1 MGRAM
6 SSLGIM
12 TLTRTPCEL
21 DKMSLFQD
29 LKLKRRKVDSRCSS
43 DGESVADTST
53 SSPDLVSPSSP
64 KMSDVVGPTPPS
76 PDSTPPSSLT
86 RQQQQQHHHHHHHH
100 QHQQHHQQHHH
111 HHQQQDNSMMTS
123 ATTAVAITTSTTT
136 TTSDL
141 ASSRLQESGVFD
153 GGGGGGST
161 TSVIRLLPV
170 SRAQSPPVRP
180 APATSPAQPPRP
192 HSSPGRPANSSP
204 IVRQSPLIITPPTN
218 SRINGVKPE
227 LIGGNFSNS
236 VLGAPLR
243 QTPTVIMGEAGGVRT
258 MIWSQPTTPLPQ
270 TTTIIEPQIYAATT
284 STWSNSSNSNMST
297 GTNPEESAAQ
307 MLLNLGQD
315 NRSSSGRQMGT
326 ATSAATGRTAMHHHQ
341 HVSSIRSP
349 TSTSSS
355 SSSSAAVA
363 AAAAAVAA
371 AVANTTFTNVPLN
384 MERLW
389 AGDLT
394 QLPANQA
401 LNLTSSSNSPNH
413 GGANVMYST
422 TSKQQQQQQDS
433 SGVSKLLPGIM
444 NDSGG
449 VGGGAGSV
457 VHDAT
462 DDDDQ
467 PMICMICEDKATGLH
482 YGIITCEGCK
492 GFFKRT
498 VQNRRVYTCVA
509 DGNCEITKAQRNRC
523 QYCRF
528 KKCIEQGMV
537 LQAVRED
544 RMPGGRN
551 SGAVYNLYK
560 VKYKKHKKAANKQ
573 TQQQHLQ
580 QQQQQQQQQLQ
591 QKSLGEKAAMLATSV
606 KLEQA
611 ANIPS
616 HLVNGTILKTALTN
630 PSEVVHLRQRLD
642 TAVSSSRDRHYSTDY
657 TLSMIQTLI
666 DCDEFQDIATLQNL
680 DDLLDHKSDLSEKLC
695 QIGDSI
701 VYKLVQWTKRLP
713 FYLELPVEVHTR
725 LLTHKWHELLVLT
738 TSAYQ
743 AIHGQQH
750 HNQHQ
755 HHNHHHHSKQQ
766 SVDQQQVTT
775 EPDFTQEVT
784 TNLCTLQNC
793 LTSMMGRQITMD
805 QLRQD
810 VGLMVEKITHVTL
823 MFRRIKLSMEEYVCL
838 KVITMLNQA
847 RPGGG
852 AGATELENIQERYMA
867 CLRVYTQHICPQQ
880 PSRFQE
886 LLVRLPEVQSAA
898 ALLLESKMFYVPF
911 LLNSAIQR

>member
-1 MGRAM
+1 
-6 SSLGIM
+6 M

-53 SSPDLVSPSSP
+53 SSPDLVSPPSP
-64 KMSDVVGPTPPS
+64 KMTDAGPNPPS
-76 PDSTPPSSLT
+76 PDSTPPG
-86 RQQQQQHHHHHHHH
+86 RNHH
-100 QHQQHHQQHHH
+100 QHP
-111 HHQQQDNSMMTS
+111 
-123 ATTAVAITTSTTT
+123 AEAEVV
-136 TTSDL
+136 
-141 ASSRLQESGVFD
+141 SSRLQEPGVFD
-153 GGGGGGST
+153 GGGAGGGASAGT
-161 TSVIRLLPV
+161 TSVIRLLSG
-170 SRAQSPPVRP
+170 SRAQSPPLRP
-180 APATSPAQPPRP
+180 APATSPPTLPPRP
-192 HSSPGRPANSSP
+192 HSSPGRPANASP
-204 IVRQSPLIITPPTN
+204 VIRHSPLIISPQIAHQTSPVHQLPQLQHSPPTHHARQTSPQHQPHHQLSPQAQQQLQHQQQQQQHQQHPSSSPRNVQGVIMCQQATVIQNQLWIQN

-227 LIGGNFSNS
+227 LIGGNFNNS
-236 VLGAPLR
+236 VLLGHQEQKQTMLSPGGGGGGGSTGGARANSNPPIR

-258 MIWSQPTTPLPQ
+258 MIWSQPTSLAQSPMV
-270 TTTIIEPQIYAATT
+270 EPQLHATT
-284 STWSNSSNSNMST
+284 STWSNSSNSNHSSA
-297 GTNPEESAAQ
+297 TNPEESAAQ
-307 MLLNLGQD
+307 MLLNLGQE
-315 NRSSSGRQMGT
+315 RSR
-326 ATSAATGRTAMHHHQ
+326 SAVISRNVTTTM
-341 HVSSIRSP
+341 RSP
-349 TSTSSS
+349 TSHFS
-355 SSSSAAVA
+355 
-363 AAAAAVAA
+363 
-371 AVANTTFTNVPLN
+371 NVPLN

-394 QLPANQA
+394 QLPANQQIQA
-401 LNLTSSSNSPNH
+401 LNLSSPTALPPAPPMMYGNIKQEMKAPQGIIDPGVVLENH
-413 GGANVMYST
+413 EEEE
-422 TSKQQQQQQDS
+422 
-433 SGVSKLLPGIM
+433 
-444 NDSGG
+444 
-449 VGGGAGSV
+449 
-457 VHDAT
+457 
-462 DDDDQ
+462 Q

-560 VKYKKHKKAANKQ
+560 VKYKKHKKTTNKQ
-573 TQQQHLQ
+573 AQAKQMATE
-580 QQQQQQQQQLQ
+580 
-591 QKSLGEKAAMLATSV
+591 KSMLSPLVKA
-606 KLEQA
+606 EPPQA
-611 ANIPS
+611 AIPP

-642 TAVSSSRDRHYSTDY
+642 SAVSSSRDRNFSIEY

-680 DDLLDHKSDLSEKLC
+680 EELLDHKSDLSEKLC

-743 AIHGQQH
+743 AIHGQPH
-750 HNQHQ
+750 KM
-755 HHNHHHHSKQQ
+755 SDI
-766 SVDQQQVTT
+766 SS
-775 EPDFTQEVT
+775 EPPAFSQEVN

-823 MFRRIKLSMEEYVCL
+823 MFRRIKLTMEEYVCL

-847 RPGGG
+847 RPGGATG
-852 AGATELENIQERYMA
+852 AAELENIQERYMT
-867 CLRVYTQHICPQQ
+867 CLRAYTQHICPQQ